1 MQSAMAGSAPVV
13 TAVSE
18 RDHAFRR
25 AKRHSRRVRVLRWAL
40 PATALFVAT
49 LILAYVWLDP
59 LRFYR
64 NLPVEFA
71 SISISD
77 NKLTIEA
84 PKLTG
89 FTQDRRPYSVTA
101 ASAAQ
106 HLKSPNL
113 IEMGGIHAQVE
124 LSNRGQ
130 TEMRAKA
137 GLFDMK
143 ASSLELNG
151 GIEIGATGGYKV
163 TLDDA
168 RVEIRKGHMVT
179 PNPVNAIFPDGSLQ
193 AQRLEIFDH
202 GDRVRFDGG
211 VVLTFRMPP
220 LDAATPAK
228 EASR

>member
-1 MQSAMAGSAPVV
+1 MQRAIAPPAPVLAV
-13 TAVSE
+13 TE
-18 RDHAFRR
+18 RDRAFRT

-40 PATALFVAT
+40 PASALTALA
-49 LILAYVWLDP
+49 LILLYVWVDP

-77 NKLTIEA
+77 DKLTIEA
-84 PKLTG
+84 PKLSG

-101 ASAAQ
+101 TSAAQ

-113 IEMGGIHAQVE
+113 IELGGIHAQVE

-130 TEMRAKA
+130 TEMRAKS

-143 ASSLELNG
+143 ASSLDLTG
-151 GIEIGATGGYKV
+151 GVETGASGGYKV

-168 RVEIRKGHMVT
+168 RVEIRKGHVLT
-179 PNPVNAIFPDGSLQ
+179 PNPVNAIFPDGTLQ

-202 GDRVRFDGG
+202 GDRVRFEG
-211 VVLTFRMPP
+211 VVLTFRLPAERP
-220 LDAATPAK
+220 AAAAAR